1 MLRIIVPLSEE
12 YDEKTSE
19 FAAVESVTLDLEH
32 SLVSLS
38 KWESKHEVP
47 FLGPKPLSHEDIL
60 DYIGMMILGD
70 PSPKEIEA
78 VTRFS
83 ALELNEVN
91 EYINAKMTAT
101 WFNERDAPRPRRE
114 IITAELIYYWMI
126 SLNIPFECQHWH
138 LNRLLTLIRVCNL
151 KNSPAKK
158 MPRADVA
165 AQQRELNALRRQQFG
180 TTG

>member
-1 MLRIIVPLSEE
+1 VLQITVPLSEE
-12 YDEKTSE
+12 YDERTSE
-19 FAAVESVTLDLEH
+19 FAVAEAVTLTLEH

-47 FLGPKPLSHEDIL
+47 FLGPKPMSHEDML
-60 DYIGMMILGD
+60 DYVRMMILGD
-70 PSPKEIEA
+70 PPPDSVISRLGTLEI
-78 VTRFS
+78 
-83 ALELNEVN
+83 NEIN
-91 EYINAKMTAT
+91 EYVNAKMTAT

-126 SLNIPFECQHWH
+126 SLNIPFECQYWH

-151 KNSPAKK
+151 KNTPKKK
-158 MPRADVA
+158 MPSADAA
-165 AQQRELNALRRQQFG
+165 AQQRELNALRRQQLG